1 MTGVTR
7 TVTRTYV
14 TTGIGQGRAV
24 TAGVRLDGST
34 LILNGINCSIIFPT
48 HAGTAEADRKTAGRH
63 AGGPR
68 QRQVSGRSRGRRA
81 LLRDAAAVRQS
92 PRLQDALAS

>member
-34 LILNGINCSIIFPT
+34 LILNGIKRPVRGWVQDIEL
-48 HAGTAEADRKTAGRH
+48 AGK
-63 AGGPR
+63 
-68 QRQVSGRSRGRRA
+68 
-81 LLRDAAAVRQS
+81 LLGQATRCAPVVLGSFDHPQCYAARML
-92 PRLQDALAS
+92 RLRLRL